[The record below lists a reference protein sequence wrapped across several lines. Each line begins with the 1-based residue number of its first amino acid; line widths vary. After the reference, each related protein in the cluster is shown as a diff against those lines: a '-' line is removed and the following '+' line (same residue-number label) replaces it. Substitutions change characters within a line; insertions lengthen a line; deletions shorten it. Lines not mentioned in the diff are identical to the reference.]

1 MAVSHLL
8 SETYTDCEKCE
19 VTGSMSRMLSKPTIF
34 KRPSEKKTEQVG
46 ELTKKYIEENKA
58 ILKQQKEEAKETKHE
73 SS

>member
-1 MAVSHLL
+1 
-8 SETYTDCEKCE
+8 
-19 VTGSMSRMLSKPTIF
+19 MLSKPTIF